1 MKAAEARTRVQ
12 VNRILFLT
20 DFSKAA
26 AAAIPYAAGIAKR
39 FGAKIYALHVQTPVV
54 NPMTPPTTWAVLE
67 RAAEVETK
75 AQQKTLIESFPQL
88 KPEVMIGEGDLLAT
102 VESVVEKEK
111 IDLIVLGTRGRSGAG
126 KFFMGSTAEEIFRMA
141 HCAVL
146 TVGPLSP
153 EEPPRDSEFTEILY
167 ATDFSPESNAA
178 ASYAISL
185 AQEFQAHLTLLH
197 VIANAKPSELVRP
210 ADLVKCSEQ
219 ILCKLVPP
227 EAKLWCEPNFMV
239 EQGPAA
245 ETILEVASRKRP
257 DLIVLGVHRRDFAA
271 VATHLTIAIAH
282 KVVTHATCP
291 VLTVRG

>member
-12 VNRILFLT
+12 VNRVLFLT

-26 AAAIPYAAGIAKR
+26 AAAIPYAAEIAKR
-39 FGAKIYALHVQTPVV
+39 FGARLYALHVQTPVV

-67 RAAEVETK
+67 KAAEAETK

-88 KPEVMIGEGDLLAT
+88 SPEVMIGEGDLWAT
-102 VESVVEKEK
+102 VQSVVEKEK
-111 IDLIVLGTRGRSGAG
+111 IDLVVLGTRGRSGAG

-141 HCAVL
+141 PCAVL

-153 EEPPRDSEFTEILY
+153 EEPPRESEFTEILF
-167 ATDFSPESNAA
+167 ATDFGPESNAA

-197 VIANAKPSELVRP
+197 VIADILVGTDIVESSERRLR
-210 ADLVKCSEQ
+210 
-219 ILCKLVPP
+219 KLIPP
-227 EAKLWCEPNFMV
+227 EAELWCEPRLAL

-245 ETILEVASRKRP
+245 EKILEVAHLKKA
-257 DLIVLGVHRRDFAA
+257 DLIVLGVHRPDFAG
-271 VATHLTIAIAH
+271 VATHLPFATAH
-282 KVVTHATCP
+282 KVVTHARCP